1 MWRGVAMHLSKSSKL
16 PSLSKMKALP
26 HYNNGGHMNLHKM
39 QKHTDLGVLDEIIKL
54 AEGAMINPLKKKK
67 GIEVTTIKKIGDNPQ
82 DMAKPDLAS
91 LSGDESGEPD
101 SLSKSGIPDG
111 DLEELLEEYKK
122 MKGG

>member
-1 MWRGVAMHLSKSSKL
+1 MRLSMLSKL
-16 PSLSKMKALP
+16 PSLSQKIAP
-26 HYNNGGHMNLHKM
+26 QHYNNGGHMNLHKM

-67 GIEVTTIKKIGDNPQ
+67 GIEVTTIKKIGDNPGVG
-82 DMAKPDLAS
+82 KPDLSA

-101 SLSKSGIPDG
+101 SLSKSGLADG